1 MARSTQSNISILI
14 ISIFFL
20 IGLFKLFHLQIFNG
34 EKYKNISKNN
44 FLREATVPS
53 ARGIIYDRNGT
64 KISYSKP
71 IVSLYIKSNSI
82 ENLKIL
88 LENLKNT
95 IVISENRIKNIL
107 QSNSKVSV
115 SKRILVKKDLSINEI
130 FEIETNFSNNQNLEL
145 MNDYLRVYPYKEVG
159 SHFIGHLTSDDKK
172 DKIYGSLFW
181 NRKGAIG
188 IESDKNSEL
197 SGVEGS
203 KFFFVNSLGNE
214 VNVIDEKLTPT
225 YPQKGQ
231 DVHTT
236 IDIELQKLIYESME
250 SFNGGVLV
258 TSIETGEVLAIV
270 SKPGFDPNLF
280 SKPISTNQWKKLKNS
295 KDNLFLNRV
304 FYVTNPP
311 GSIIKIITGLAGLEE
326 KKVTKDTKF
335 YCPGYTKVGNKR
347 FRCWL
352 KGGHGNVNLSKAL
365 TTSCDV
371 YFYKLG
377 LLLGIDKYS
386 NWLDKFGVGKN
397 ISGLPYIQKK
407 GTIPNRRF
415 IEKSLNGNFYNGD
428 MANVSIG
435 QGYITLNVLQAHK
448 IISLIANKGKF
459 TGFNIYKDV
468 KNNEIDEIK
477 FNQDNLIIIEQGLV
491 GAIND
496 RGGTGFFARDDGKLA
511 GKTGTAQIISKE
523 SRLYGKGK
531 FKNHG
536 WFSAYYPYN
545 NPKIAITVFAEN
557 GESGGKA
564 GGPIIKKIVSFYKQQ
579 YIQDNANKF

>member
-1 MARSTQSNISILI
+1 
-14 ISIFFL
+14 
-20 IGLFKLFHLQIFNG
+20 
-34 EKYKNISKNN
+34 
-44 FLREATVPS
+44 
-53 ARGIIYDRNGT
+53 
-64 KISYSKP
+64 
-71 IVSLYIKSNSI
+71 
-82 ENLKIL
+82 
-88 LENLKNT
+88 
-95 IVISENRIKNIL
+95 
-107 QSNSKVSV
+107 
-115 SKRILVKKDLSINEI
+115 
-130 FEIETNFSNNQNLEL
+130 
-145 MNDYLRVYPYKEVG
+145 
-159 SHFIGHLTSDDKK
+159 
-172 DKIYGSLFW
+172 
-181 NRKGAIG
+181 
-188 IESDKNSEL
+188 
-197 SGVEGS
+197 
-203 KFFFVNSLGNE
+203 
-214 VNVIDEKLTPT
+214 
-225 YPQKGQ
+225 
-231 DVHTT
+231 
-236 IDIELQKLIYESME
+236 ME

-258 TSIETGEVLAIV
+258 TSIETGVVLAIV

-459 TGFNIYKDV
+459 TGFNIYKNV

-477 FNQDNLIIIEQGLV
+477 FNQENLIIIEQGLV

-496 RGGTGFFARDDGKLA
+496 RGGTGFFASPYMLSYFIPYYRV
-511 GKTGTAQIISKE
+511 
-523 SRLYGKGK
+523 SREKSCD
-531 FKNHG
+531 F
-536 WFSAYYPYN
+536 
-545 NPKIAITVFAEN
+545 
-557 GESGGKA
+557 
-564 GGPIIKKIVSFYKQQ
+564 
-579 YIQDNANKF
+579 